1 MKSWMGVA
9 NMGLEEVTLI
19 SSILV
24 KERFLITDGIDE
36 DK

>member
-1 MKSWMGVA
+1 MGVA